1 MNYGLQTPVD
11 EDVILKKKYK
21 ERTQK
26 IINLATAG
34 TVRIQKSDRKHP
46 DEQPVEC
53 MNIHYSTLS
62 GEKPENNGAS
72 GIRTQFFAK
81 SNLNK

>member
-1 MNYGLQTPVD
+1 LQTPVD
-11 EDVILKKKYK
+11 EDVILKKKYI
-21 ERTQK
+21 ERKQK

-34 TVRIQKSDRKHP
+34 TAFEYQSLTGNTHMSNLY
-46 DEQPVEC
+46 EC

-62 GEKPENNGAS
+62 GDKPENLGVPE
-72 GIRTQFFAK
+72 IRTQFFAK